1 MSRAEKLDWIDVA
14 TYLRNEA
21 EATQKTEYADGTLRA
36 MTGATNRHNLIAT
49 NATGLLFSQLQDK
62 PCRVYNSDTRIR
74 IRQHH
79 ATWFYYPDASVICMP
94 NSQTDLFQDRPV
106 MVVEVLSLSTRA
118 NDLDE
123 KLRNYLSVSS
133 LEYYLVLEQ
142 IAPEA
147 ILMRR
152 VKNGFLRETYEGLD
166 AVIDLPAIG
175 CQLTLNKIYVDI
187 DFSPD
192 AIREEIPNYRSLTC
206 AVGAE

>member
-1 MSRAEKLDWIDVA
+1 MSSAEKLDWIDVA
-14 TYLRNEA
+14 TFLQREA

-36 MTGATNRHNLIAT
+36 MTGATNRHTLIAT
-49 NATGLLFSQLQDK
+49 NATGLLFSQLQNK

-74 IRQHH
+74 IRRDH
-79 ATWFYYPDASVICMP
+79 ATWFYYPDVSVICMP

-106 MVVEVLSLSTRA
+106 LAVEVLSRSTRA

-123 KLRNYLSVSS
+123 KLRNYLSISS

-152 VKNGFLRETYEGLD
+152 AKTGFLRETYVGLD

-175 CQLTLNKIYVDI
+175 CQLPLSKIYADI
-187 DFSPD
+187 DFSPA
-192 AIREEIPNYRSLTC
+192 AIREEIPDYRIQTC
-206 AVGAE
+206 AVEAE